1 MSALV
6 GRDAELTRT
15 RAALATARLVT
26 LTGPAGVGKTSLAAA
41 IASEVERSAFCDLSD
56 VRSLNGAHA
65 ALAAALDVRL
75 VDVRE
80 PEEAA
85 ARLAQALSTAS
96 AAGLS
101 LLVIDNCEHVRDA
114 AVSLVE
120 LAMSVPQSSTDGAK
134 HGALSVLVT
143 SREELAVKGE
153 HTVAV
158 PQLDQQAATAL
169 LFARAHAVVPQLVVD
184 DAARACAER
193 VVEKLDR
200 LPLAIELFAA
210 RLDLLTLPELEA
222 RLDRPLAVLKAQG
235 GVARSARH
243 TDLSAAI
250 RCSWDLLSDDER
262 SVLRA
267 CAVFRGGATFET
279 LAAALAGVGYQGAL
293 LDDVGALRRKFLL
306 FTERL
311 PDGVR
316 HHMLQTVAAFVEA
329 IIDEEGRGDALAVA
343 HAHAV
348 VDAEAVPGRALVGSM
363 ASRIDN
369 LAHALHRCA
378 RTAPELAARAGL
390 ALHRLMSLQ
399 GPMHAHLE
407 MLDAAI
413 ERATASGVADLC
425 RRLYTA
431 RGDMRRK
438 VGRLNAAAVDLD
450 EALAHAEDGAAR
462 SEVRAS
468 QAMLA
473 MIEGDLDGAAVAIGE
488 AIAIA
493 DRAEDPRAL
502 GGALQRAGAIHLMRG
517 AYPLVEEVCLRALR
531 CLEQADHVRALTNA
545 FTYLGIG
552 RLDRGDRPAAR
563 EAFTQARVRY
573 VEQADSWSVA
583 VCDAYLALILVD
595 ERDASGDDRRALADA
610 LPLLERARSD
620 AQRVGHARL
629 EAFVDAVLGVA
640 HHLDGNLDEAERCLR
655 RAVGLS
661 LQVKDIV
668 AGCLSTGHLAG
679 LLAER
684 GGAALPEARHWLD
697 TAQSYAQLMPNPSG
711 RGAIVALEG
720 MLARAEGDRAGVAAL
735 RRRALTSGVG
745 SPEESMHRAELVGV
759 HLRLALR
766 ILDAAI
772 AKDAEGPAPVLVIA
786 ISKSGRRVSLAGG
799 EPIDFTRR
807 GALRRI
813 LRALVDA
820 YPRNFALDVAGL
832 IAAGWPGEIVETEAG
847 TARVYTAIKSLRRLG
862 LEGVLVTRDDGY
874 VLAPGTQVRDL
885 PE

>member
-1 MSALV
+1 
-6 GRDAELTRT
+6 
-15 RAALATARLVT
+15 
-26 LTGPAGVGKTSLAAA
+26 
-41 IASEVERSAFCDLSD
+41 
-56 VRSLNGAHA
+56 
-65 ALAAALDVRL
+65 
-75 VDVRE
+75 
-80 PEEAA
+80 
-85 ARLAQALSTAS
+85 
-96 AAGLS
+96 
-101 LLVIDNCEHVRDA
+101 
-114 AVSLVE
+114 
-120 LAMSVPQSSTDGAK
+120 
-134 HGALSVLVT
+134 
-143 SREELAVKGE
+143 
-153 HTVAV
+153 
-158 PQLDQQAATAL
+158 
-169 LFARAHAVVPQLVVD
+169 VVPQLVVD

-222 RLDRPLAVLKAQG
+222 RLDRPLAVLRAQG
-235 GVARSARH
+235 AARGARH
-243 TDLSAAI
+243 ADVAAAI
-250 RCSWDLLSDDER
+250 RCSWDLLSEDER
-262 SVLRA
+262 WVLRA

-279 LAAALAGVGYQGAL
+279 LAATLERLGYRGAL
-293 LDDVGALRRKFLL
+293 LDDVGALRKKFLL

-329 IIDEEGRGDALAVA
+329 IIEEEQRGDELAVA

-348 VDAEAVPGRALVGSM
+348 VDAEAVPARALVGSM

-369 LAHALHRCA
+369 LAHALHRTA
-378 RTAPELAARAGL
+378 RAAPEIAARAGL
-390 ALHRLMSLQ
+390 ALHRLMALQ

-413 ERATASGVADLC
+413 ECANASGVADLC
-425 RRLYTA
+425 RRLYSA

-438 VGRLNAAAVDLD
+438 VGRLNAAAVDLE
-450 EALAHAEDGAAR
+450 EAMAHAEDNAAR
-462 SEVRAS
+462 ADVRAS

-473 MIEGDLDGAAVAIGE
+473 MIEGDLDGAAAAIDD

-493 DRAEDPRAL
+493 DRAENPRSL
-502 GGALQRAGAIHLMRG
+502 GAALQRAGAIHLMRG

-531 CLEQADHVRALTNA
+531 CLEQADDVRALTNA
-545 FTYLGIG
+545 LTYLGIG
-552 RLDRGDRPAAR
+552 RLDRGDTAAAR
-563 EAFTQARVRY
+563 EAFEQARARY
-573 VEQADSWSVA
+573 VDQADMWSVA
-583 VCDAYLALILVD
+583 VCDAYLALIHVD
-595 ERDASGDDRRALADA
+595 ERDASGDDRRALAEA
-610 LPLLERARSD
+610 LPRLERARSD
-620 AQRVGHARL
+620 AQRAGHARL

-640 HHLDGNLDEAERCLR
+640 HHLNGNLDEAERCLR
-655 RAVGLS
+655 RGVGLS
-661 LQVKDIV
+661 LQVKDIL
-668 AGCLSTGHLAG
+668 AGCVSAGHLAG
-679 LLAER
+679 VLAER
-684 GGAALPEARHWLD
+684 GGASLPEARHWLD

-711 RGAIVALEG
+711 RAALVALEG

-735 RRRALTSGVG
+735 RRRALGANDSAGV
-745 SPEESMHRAELVGV
+745 VGV

-766 ILDAAI
+766 ILDRAL

-786 ISKSGRRVSLAGG
+786 ISKSGRRIAFDNG

-820 YPRNFALDVAGL
+820 YPTNKALDVTGL

-874 VLAPGTQVRDL
+874 VLAPGTQVREL
-885 PE
+885 PEK